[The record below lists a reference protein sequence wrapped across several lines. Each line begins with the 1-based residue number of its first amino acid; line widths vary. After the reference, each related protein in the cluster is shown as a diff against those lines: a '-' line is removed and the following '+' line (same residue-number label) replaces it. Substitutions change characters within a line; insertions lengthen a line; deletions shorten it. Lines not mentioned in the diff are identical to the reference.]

1 VTRSSWNV
9 WVCLAIIVGAGVI
22 LVVLNYY
29 LRKLLVAAV
38 VRYLPKYAKYFIK
51 NKEVAEI
58 KITRVAGLE

>member
-9 WVCLAIIVGAGVI
+9 WVCLVIIVGAGVI

-38 VRYLPKYAKYFIK
+38 VRYLPKYAKYLIK

-58 KITRVAGLE
+58 KITKVAALE